1 MTKSLTKWFATALLG
16 LSVLTVQAQEWVAGT
31 HYRVISNPVPTAD
44 ASKVEVVEAFGYW
57 CPHCNS
63 FEPMLAPWAKQVPE
77 DVSFENMPVVF
88 GRSHELLARAYYVAE
103 LLGIKEQVHQAVYD
117 AVHLQRV
124 RFRDAE
130 QVADLFANYGADREK
145 VLKEMNGFAV
155 GMKLKMAG
163 ARAAGYEVQGVPS
176 MIVNGK
182 YIVSASEA
190 GSNANMI
197 KVVEHLIDKERAAQ

>member
-1 MTKSLTKWFATALLG
+1 MTNRLTQWFAAALLG
-16 LSVLTVQAQEWVAGT
+16 LSALTVQAQEWVAGE

-57 CPHCNS
+57 CPHCNA
-63 FEPMLAPWAKQVPE
+63 FEPMLAPWSKQLPA

-88 GRSHELLARAYYVAE
+88 SRSHELMARAYYVAD
-103 LLGIKEQVHQAVYD
+103 LLGVKEKVHQAIYD
-117 AVHLQRV
+117 ALHLQRV

-130 QVADLFANYGADREK
+130 QVADLFADYGVDRDR
-145 VLKEMNGFAV
+145 VLKEMSGFSV
-155 GMKLKMAG
+155 GMKLKMG
-163 ARAAGYEVQGVPS
+163 ASRAKGYEVQGVPS

-190 GSNANMI
+190 GSNANML
-197 KVVEHLIDKERAAQ
+197 KVVEHLIEKERAAN

>member
-1 MTKSLTKWFATALLG
+1 MTNRLTQWFAAALLG
-16 LSVLTVQAQEWVAGT
+16 LSALAAQAQDWVAGE

-57 CPHCNS
+57 CPHCNA
-63 FEPMLAPWAKQVPE
+63 FEPMLAPWSKQLPA

-88 GRSHELLARAYYVAE
+88 SRSHELLARAYYAAD
-103 LLGIKEQVHQAVYD
+103 LLGIKEQVHQPIFD
-117 AVHLQRV
+117 ALHMQRV

-130 QVADLFANYGADREK
+130 QIADLFAQYGAERDK
-145 VLKEMNGFAV
+145 VLKEMNGFSV
-155 GMKLKMAG
+155 GMKLKMG
-163 ARAAGYEVQGVPS
+163 ASRAKSYEVQGVPS

-190 GSNANMI
+190 GSNANMLE
-197 KVVEHLIDKERAAQ
+197 VVEYLIDKERASN